1 MKNKQLIF
9 LLFLSLIS
17 VSVQAKVKLPKLIGD
32 GMVLQRQADVTV
44 WGWASASEKV
54 NVKFL
59 GSSYSATTDDNG
71 QWEVTLPKMKAGG
84 PYDMIVEGENTIT
97 IKDILIG
104 DVWVCSG
111 QSNMEL
117 PMSRVSP
124 LYPDLIKHPENNFVR
139 YFQAPKTYNFKA
151 PQSDFESGDWITP
164 TPGNILGISAVSYFF
179 ATTLHDSIH
188 VPIGIINTS
197 LGGSPI
203 ESWIDESSLKKF
215 PKYYKEALRFK
226 SQNLIDS
233 IKHADQTRIS
243 AWYNESTKKDLGY
256 QTPDHNW
263 KSPSL
268 NTSKWESMDIPG
280 YWADTPLGNV
290 NGVVWFRKEFEVTA
304 SMAGQ
309 PAKLLL
315 GRIVDADSAF
325 VNGTFVGT
333 TSYQYPPRR
342 YQIPASVLKAGKNV
356 IVVRIISNSGRG
368 GFVLDKPYQISVGD
382 QTIDLK
388 GPWKYKL
395 GTTMQPL
402 VSQTFI
408 RWKPVGLYNAMLAPI
423 LKYKIKGAVWYQ
435 GESNADRPIEYSA
448 LLKCMIK
455 SWREKWDEGNFPFL
469 IVQLPNFL
477 KPQKQPTESN
487 WALLRESQ
495 SKALALPNTGMAV
508 AIDLGEWNDI
518 HPLDKKD
525 VGERL
530 TWVAQKV
537 AYHDE
542 QITSLSPVIESM
554 DVEGNKVVLKFKNTD
569 GGLIVKGGE
578 TLKQFAIA
586 GDNKHFVWAKAK
598 ITGPDQVEVSSSQV
612 PHPVAV
618 RYAWA
623 DNPKGANLY
632 NKKGL
637 PASPFRTDNWNEK
650 ETFSK

>member
-1 MKNKQLIF
+1 MKNKPLFF

-17 VSVQAKVKLPKLIGD
+17 VSIQAKVKLPKLIGD
-32 GMVLQRQADVTV
+32 GMVLQRQANVTV
-44 WGWASASEKV
+44 WGWASTGEKI

-59 GSSYSATTDDNG
+59 GSFYSATADGNG
-71 QWEVTLPKMKAGG
+71 KWEVTLPEMKAGG
-84 PYDMIVEGENTIT
+84 PYDMVVEGENTIT

-124 LYPDLIKHPENNFVR
+124 LYPDVIKHPENNFVR
-139 YFQAPKTYNFKA
+139 YFQAPKTYNLKA
-151 PQSDFESGDWITP
+151 PQSDFESGNWITP
-164 TPGNILGISAVSYFF
+164 TIENIAGISAVSYFF
-179 ATTLHDSIH
+179 AATLYDSIQ

-233 IKHADQTRIS
+233 IKHADQTRIN

-256 QTPDHNW
+256 QNQNW

-268 NTSKWESMDIPG
+268 NDSEWNSMDVPG
-280 YWADTPLGNV
+280 YWADTPLGAV
-290 NGVVWFRKEFEVTA
+290 NGIVWFRKEFDVPA
-304 SMAGQ
+304 SMAGK

-356 IVVRIISNSGRG
+356 IVVRVISNSGRG
-368 GFVLDKPYQISVGD
+368 GFVPDKPYQISEDD

-388 GPWKYKL
+388 GTWKYKL
-395 GTTMQPL
+395 GDTMKPL
-402 VSQTFI
+402 ASQTFI
-408 RWKPVGLYNAMLAPI
+408 RWKPVGLYNAMLAP
-423 LKYKIKGAVWYQ
+423 LFNFKIKGAVWYQ
-435 GESNADRPIEYSA
+435 GESNADRPVEYSQ

-455 SWREKWDEGNFPFL
+455 SWRANWNEGNFPFL
-469 IVQLPNFL
+469 IVQLPNYM
-477 KPQKQPTESN
+477 KPQAQPIESN

-495 SKALALPNTGMAV
+495 AKALELPNTGMAV
-508 AIDLGEWNDI
+508 TIDLGEWNDI

-537 AYHDE
+537 AYHND
-542 QITSLSPVIESM
+542 QITSLSPMFESM
-554 DVEGNKVVLKFKNTD
+554 QVEGSKVTLTFSNTD
-569 GGLIVKGGE
+569 GGLLAKDGRM
-578 TLKQFAIA
+578 LKQFAIA
-586 GDNKHFVWAKAK
+586 GNDKHFVWAEAK
-598 ITGPDQVEVSSSQV
+598 IIGPTQVEVSSDQV

-618 RYAWA
+618 RYAWG
-623 DNPKGANLY
+623 DNPEGANLY

-637 PASPFRTDNWNEK
+637 PTSPFRTDNWGK
-650 ETFSK
+650 ASSK